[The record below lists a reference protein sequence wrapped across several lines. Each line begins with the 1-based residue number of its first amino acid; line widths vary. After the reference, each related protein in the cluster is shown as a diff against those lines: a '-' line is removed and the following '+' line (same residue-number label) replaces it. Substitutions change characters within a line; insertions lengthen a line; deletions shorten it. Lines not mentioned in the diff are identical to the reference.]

1 MNRRFCMA
9 AAVAG
14 FCLIL
19 GACRSTEDNSVMKAA
34 PPQYKVRMQ
43 TPKGDI
49 VILVHRDW
57 APHGADHFYE
67 LVNRKFYDGNR
78 FFRVVPNFVVQWG
91 MNGNPDVNKLWE
103 NIQIP
108 DDPPKVSNKIGTVV
122 FAATGEPNSRTT
134 QLFINMADNSRLDPQ
149 GFSPFAEVIQ
159 GMENVMN
166 INTEYGEQPQQGAI
180 EQIGNDYLE
189 EHFPRLDYV
198 KTARVVP

>member
-1 MNRRFCMA
+1 MA
-9 AAVAG
+9 AAAAG

-19 GACRSTEDNSVMKAA
+19 AACRSGEDGAVMKES

-43 TPKGDI
+43 TSKGDI

-67 LVNRKFYDGNR
+67 LVNRRFYDNER
-78 FFRVVPNFVVQWG
+78 FFRTVPNFVVQWG

-122 FAATGEPNSRTT
+122 FAKTGEPNSRTT
-134 QLFINMADNSRLDPQ
+134 QLFINLGDNSRLDPQ
-149 GFSPFAEVIQ
+149 GFSPFGEVIQ
-159 GMENVMN
+159 GMDNVVNLNM
-166 INTEYGEQPQQGAI
+166 EYGEQPQQGAI

-189 EHFPRLDYV
+189 EHFPRLDYI